1 MTKTLQTIN
10 NEFLADHK
18 IGDNSVMPTVC
29 AIAWMA
35 DAAETV
41 YDNYQYIGVENYKL
55 FKGVVFDGT
64 EASDYYIDLNLID
77 ENNQS
82 LTLDVKI
89 SSTSAKGKPVFHYGA
104 KVLLNHRSIKMPL
117 ALIDF
122 NESIASDLSSEN
134 IGDANRLYHDGT
146 LFHGDSLQG
155 IKEVISCDDN
165 GLLLKCLVP
174 ESAKSKQ
181 GDFPLEI
188 NNIFANDLVYQAMLV
203 WVRKQLGMGSLPSST
218 LKWTTYRQV
227 HADETFYLK
236 LKVVEQSNSKL
247 IADISL
253 ISTDNELLAE
263 INAAEVTAS
272 ENLNDLFMRSSA
284 KVSGL

>member
-41 YDNYQYIGVENYKL
+41 YGNYRYVGLENYKL
-55 FKGVVFDGT
+55 FKGIVFDGT
-64 EASDYYIDLNLID
+64 EASDYYIDLNLVD
-77 ENNQS
+77 YNKSS
-82 LTLDVKI
+82 LALDVKI
-89 SSTSAKGKPVFHYGA
+89 SSNNAKGKPVFHYAA
-104 KVLLNHRSIKMPL
+104 KVLLTSKS
-117 ALIDF
+117 D
-122 NESIASDLSSEN
+122 EASLTTVELDHLLKATKAEK
-134 IGDANRLYHDGT
+134 ANGLYHDGT
-146 LFHGDSLQG
+146 LFHGESLQG
-155 IKEVISCDDN
+155 IDEIINCDND
-165 GLLLKCLVP
+165 GLLLRCQVP
-174 ESAKSKQ
+174 TIAATKQ
-181 GDFPLEI
+181 GEFPLSQ

-218 LKWTTYRQV
+218 LSWTVYRQV
-227 HADETFYLK
+227 RANETFYLK
-236 LKVVEQSNSKL
+236 LDVVEKSSSKL

-253 ISTDNELLAE
+253 ISSDNKLLAD
-263 INAAEVTAS
+263 IKSAEVTAS
-272 ENLNDLFMRSSA
+272 ENLNDLFIHSSA